1 MSWSFIQYLK
11 AFFVAPKQRTVAP
24 KKTCPPE
31 ALSPQAILA
40 LESKIRASWSS
51 YYEQDRAY
59 EADPAQ
65 AKRVSTLSA
74 NGRNREKAIRALAAS
89 ADKGALPFI
98 LLRLNDWVPQV
109 RTAAEKWFDTLG
121 DLITAPDLV
130 ESLPILAALS
140 ERSQGASSKR
150 VVLLLERVANEAPT
164 EELVKSLLNGDPR
177 ARVLALL
184 ILTKKGLLEDFDM
197 QARLLRHPDPIPAV
211 LMMKS
216 FRDQSRKL
224 PSTTIRLALASR
236 SAMIRRSALYQ
247 LSTTQL
253 AEYQDLLPELLKD
266 DSKGVRQF
274 AQFHLTKS
282 RPKEDVL
289 AQYEALLSH
298 PNTPARLVSVAIQ
311 GFHECGGKWPVERYE
326 LLAKHNS
333 ARVRQT
339 IMSAFGSVWFE
350 AALPWIRSVLESPID
365 SPLAK
370 TAYSLVR
377 RQPHAVPLSVLR
389 DWALDGHKT
398 DAARFRALT
407 LICNRSKCEQLPA
420 LLQLLQAY
428 PALFG
433 DRVRLRL
440 QAWLADFNRS
450 QIQPTRQQIE
460 EAQRLLEGAAPHLD
474 DMLKREFHALLSGIV
489 CTH

>member
-1 MSWSFIQYLK
+1 MPQSIIQRLK
-11 AFFVAPKQRTVAP
+11 ALFVDPKQRITGMP
-24 KKTCPPE
+24 KPYPTE
-31 ALSPQAILA
+31 ELSPKAILA

-51 YYEQDRAY
+51 YYEQDQAY
-59 EADPAQ
+59 EADHAQ
-65 AKRVSTLSA
+65 AKRIATLSA
-74 NGRNREKAIRALAAS
+74 NGRNREKAIRDLPAS
-89 ADKGALPFI
+89 ADTGALPFI
-98 LLRLNDWVPQV
+98 LLRLNDWVHQV

-121 DLITAPDLV
+121 DRISAQDLV

-150 VVLLLERVANEAPT
+150 VALLLERVANEAPT
-164 EELVKSLLNGDPR
+164 KELVKSLLNGDPR
-177 ARVLALL
+177 TRMLALDL
-184 ILTKKGLLEDFDM
+184 LTKKGLVENFDC

-211 LMMKS
+211 LMLKV
-216 FRDQSRKL
+216 FRVQSHEL
-224 PSTTIRLALASR
+224 PSSTIRLALASR

-247 LSTTQL
+247 LSTAQL

-282 RPKEDVL
+282 RPKEDL
-289 AQYEALLSH
+289 LTHYETLLSH
-298 PNTPARLVSVAIQ
+298 PKTPARLVSVAIQ
-311 GFHECGGKWPVERYE
+311 GFHECGGKWPIERYE

-333 ARVRQT
+333 ARVQQT

-365 SPLAK
+365 SPLTKA
-370 TAYSLVR
+370 AYSLVR
-377 RQPHAVPLSVLR
+377 RQPQAVPLSSLCH
-389 DWALDGHKT
+389 WALDGRKT
-398 DAARFRALT
+398 NAARFRALT
-407 LICNRSKCEQLPA
+407 LICSRSKWEQLPA
-420 LLQLLQAY
+420 LFQLIQSC

-440 QAWLADFNRS
+440 HAWRAEYNRS

-460 EAQRLLEGAAPHLD
+460 DAQRLLEEAAPHLD
-474 DMLKREFHALLSGIV
+474 GILKREFHALLSGII
-489 CTH
+489 CYH